1 MCSVK
6 LLVLV
11 DRDTYYVVQ
20 RRDVIDREREC
31 LPDADRGIEDRRRT
45 VARRRARAVGVPS
58 CASAYLRECVARE
71 ATSRTQAW
79 TLQVERLAVEAAR
92 LAAGGGAGRC
102 VWCGERH
109 VTRATNNNLTL

>member
-1 MCSVK
+1 
-6 LLVLV
+6 
-11 DRDTYYVVQ
+11 
-20 RRDVIDREREC
+20 
-31 LPDADRGIEDRRRT
+31 

-92 LAAGGGAGRC
+92 LAAGGGAVVAVC
-102 VWCGERH
+102 VWGTSRH
-109 VTRATNNNLTL
+109 SCDK